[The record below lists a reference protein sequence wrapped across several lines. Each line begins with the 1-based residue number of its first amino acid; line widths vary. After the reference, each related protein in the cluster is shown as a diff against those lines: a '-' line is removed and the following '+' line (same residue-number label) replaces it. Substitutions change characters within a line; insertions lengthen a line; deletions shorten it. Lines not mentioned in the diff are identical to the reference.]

1 MANDVE
7 IINNNNK
14 RVLEENGVPTSRKK
28 LKGVQNSGD
37 RNPVAILNEL
47 RNGLKYE
54 LVDTQGPAHAPLF
67 TISVIVDSQQYTG
80 HGRTKKIAKCKAAEQ
95 ALKSF
100 IQFPDNCKVLPTS
113 CTNNTKLDFTSDI
126 FESTQNNTNNTNSK
140 DSGKNSTSK
149 HAVMLVNELYPQA
162 KYHCTETSDV
172 FATFKITI
180 EINGQTFIGTGKAL
194 KQFSW
199 KDFSSYHYKN
209 ANGNRRQRIYFHSS
223 TFQVKNRDLNRSN
236 KRIAKNAAATS
247 ALSKL
252 LYNGQDQLPSFGA
265 TIVRQSAI
273 TCEEQLRADSIGR
286 LVTERFASLMAS
298 DAFHN
303 RRKVLAG
310 IVMSRNSNL
319 EVISV
324 TTGTKC
330 VSGEWLSMT
339 GANLND
345 MHAEIVSRR
354 YQADKSIFEPKE
366 GERGYRVKQDIAFHL
381 YINTAPCGDAR
392 LFGPTDVNVVD
403 RHPNKSSRGRLRVKI
418 ESGEGTIPVKN
429 TAAIQ
434 TWDGVIQGERLL
446 TMSCSDKIARWNVLG
461 LQGALL
467 AHFIDPIYLQT
478 VALGSLFNE
487 LHLQRAIYGRISDTL
502 QGLSPPYRLNRPLIC
517 SVTSTESRKTVKAPN
532 FSVNWTVGQEA
543 PEVIKTSTGKPETGV
558 SRLCKQIFA
567 RKFVELC
574 RSNLKPATDFNLEDV
589 ECYSDAK
596 ELSSEYKVAKDRL
609 FEAFNKGGYGRW
621 VQKPAEQD
629 QFVLDISKEEIKA
642 ESP

>member
-7 IINNNNK
+7 VINNNNK
-14 RVLEENGVPTSRKK
+14 RVLEENGVQTPRKK
-28 LKGVQNSGD
+28 LKGVQNTAD

-67 TISVIVDSQQYTG
+67 TISVVVDSQQYTG
-80 HGRTKKIAKCKAAEQ
+80 CGRTKKIAKCKAAEQ

-100 IQFPDNCKVLPTS
+100 IQFPHNCKVLPAS

-126 FESTQNNTNNTNSK
+126 FETSQNNTNNTHIK
-140 DSGKNSTSK
+140 DTNKNSTSK

-162 KYHCTETSDV
+162 KYHCTETTDV

-180 EINGQTFIGTGKAL
+180 EINGQTFQGTG
-194 KQFSW
+194 
-199 KDFSSYHYKN
+199 
-209 ANGNRRQRIYFHSS
+209 
-223 TFQVKNRDLNRSN
+223 SN

-265 TIVRQSAI
+265 AIIRQSAI

-286 LVTERFASLMAS
+286 LVTERFASLMAN

-354 YQADKSIFEPKE
+354 CLQLFLFDQLLMLTNPDEADKSIFEPKQ
-366 GERGYRVKQDIAFHL
+366 GGRGYQLKPDIAFHL

-502 QGLSPPYRLNRPLIC
+502 QGLSPPYMLNRPLIC

-543 PEVIKTSTGKPETGV
+543 PEVVKTGTGKPETGV
-558 SRLCKQIFA
+558 SRLCKQVFA

-574 RSNLKPATDFNLEDV
+574 KSDLKPVTDFHVDDV
-589 ECYSDAK
+589 ECYSEAK
-596 ELSSEYKVAKDRL
+596 ELSTDYKVAQDEYGAKYHEVNEDPSATS
-609 FEAFNKGGYGRW
+609 AFDN
-621 VQKPAEQD
+621 Q
-629 QFVLDISKEEIKA
+629 S
-642 ESP
+642 

>member
-194 KQFSW
+194 KQFS
-199 KDFSSYHYKN
+199 
-209 ANGNRRQRIYFHSS
+209 
-223 TFQVKNRDLNRSN
+223 
-236 KRIAKNAAATS
+236 
-247 ALSKL
+247 
-252 LYNGQDQLPSFGA
+252 
-265 TIVRQSAI
+265 
-273 TCEEQLRADSIGR
+273 

-596 ELSSEYKVAKDRL
+596 ELSSEYKVSIYTYIYVLSLSVEFRQFYFLNCQVAKDRL